1 MDPKSI
7 MNTKRNLSRIRLLAA
22 MLLALPVVAP
32 AQFIYTT
39 NNGVLTLTQYT
50 GSGGDVTIPD
60 KVGSLPVGVV
70 ASAAFFQIS
79 ALTSV
84 TFGTNVTTIANNAIF
99 QCPNLAGVFIPASVT
114 NIGTGPMIDCKSLT
128 TISVSPANSGYTN
141 VNQVL
146 FNKPLTSLIEFPG
159 GAGGSY
165 TIPASVTNVGQAFIG
180 NSLTA
185 ISVNPANMYFT
196 NLAGVLFDKSKT
208 FLYSYP
214 GGAAGSYAVPT
225 NATTIVSGA
234 FEYST
239 GLTTVSIGTNVSSIG
254 TFAFY
259 DCSNLTAIT
268 VNATNAFYSSTNGIL
283 FDKNKTIL
291 IQYPIAI
298 PGSYLVPG
306 TVVNIGDGAFGDA
319 FGLTSVVIPN
329 GVTNIAQQA
338 FYGCLNLSGVFLGN
352 SLKTIGPNAFFY
364 CSSLADVVFPASLTS
379 LGQYSFGG
387 CQSLS
392 SVCFSGNQPAD
403 GGSVFL
409 SDHALSTILYVTGK
423 TGWGATFDGIS
434 TTPCSTC
441 GGGTPQLG
449 ILLSGSN
456 VIVGWLTTFS
466 GFTLEYTTNLLP
478 PVVWATNP
486 TTPVIINQYYA
497 VTNPIAGSR
506 MFFRLI
512 Q

>member
-1 MDPKSI
+1 MKI
-7 MNTKRNLSRIRLLAA
+7 KCNQVQIRLLAA
-22 MLLALPVVAP
+22 ALLTLPVVMQS
-32 AQFIYTT
+32 QFIYTT

-60 KVGSLPVGVV
+60 KVGGLPVGMV
-70 ASAAFFQIS
+70 APAAFFQVS
-79 ALTSV
+79 ALTNV
-84 TFGTNVTTIANNAIF
+84 TFGTNVSTIANNAIF

-114 NIGTGPMIDCKSLT
+114 NIGVGPMIDCKSLT
-128 TISVSPANSGYTN
+128 TISVSPANSIYTN
-141 VNQVL
+141 LNQVL
-146 FNKPLTSLIEFPG
+146 FNKSLTSLIEFPG
-159 GAGGSY
+159 GVGGSY

-185 ISVNPANMYFT
+185 ISVNPANTYFT

-208 FLYSYP
+208 FLASYP

-259 DCSNLTAIT
+259 DCPNLTAIS
-268 VNATNAFYSSTNGIL
+268 VNATNAFFSSTNGIL
-283 FDKNKTIL
+283 FDKNKTTL
-291 IQYPIAI
+291 IQYPIANT
-298 PGSYLVPG
+298 GSYLVPG

-319 FGLTSVVIPN
+319 FGLTSIVILN

-352 SLKTIGPNAFFY
+352 GVKTIGPNAFFY
-364 CSSLADVVFPASLTS
+364 CSNLTDVVFPASLTS

-387 CQSLS
+387 CLNLS
-392 SVCFSGNQPAD
+392 GVCFSGNQPAD
-403 GGSVFL
+403 GGSVFY
-409 SDHALSTILYVTGK
+409 SDPALSTILYVMGK
-423 TGWGATFDGIS
+423 TGWGATYDGIS
-434 TTPCSTC
+434 TAPCTTC

-449 ILLSGSN
+449 ILLSGTN
-456 VIVGWLTTFS
+456 VVVGWLAIFT
-466 GFTLEYTTNLLP
+466 GFTLEFTTNLVP
-478 PVVWATNP
+478 PVVWTTNP
-486 TTPVIINQYYA
+486 TAPVVKNQFYA
-497 VTNPIAGSR
+497 VTNPIAGTR
-506 MFFRLI
+506 MFYRLI

>member
-1 MDPKSI
+1 MK
-7 MNTKRNLSRIRLLAA
+7 TKCNPVQFRLLAVL
-22 MLLALPVVAP
+22 LLALPVVVQ

-39 NNGVLTLTQYT
+39 NNSVLTLIQYT
-50 GSGGDVTIPD
+50 GPGGDVTIPD
-60 KVGSLPVGVV
+60 KAGGLPVGVV
-70 ASAAFFQIS
+70 APAAFFQIS

-84 TFGTNVTTIANNAIF
+84 TFGTNVATIANNAIF

-128 TISVSPANSGYTN
+128 TISVSPANSSYTN

-146 FNKPLTSLIEFPG
+146 FNKPLTSLIEFSG
-159 GAGGSY
+159 GVGGSY

-180 NSLTA
+180 NSLAA
-185 ISVNPANMYFT
+185 ISVNPANTYFT

-214 GGAAGSYAVPT
+214 GGAPGSYAVPT

-234 FEYST
+234 FEYSA
-239 GLTTVSIGTNVSSIG
+239 GVTTVSIGTNVSSIG

-259 DCSNLTAIT
+259 DCPNLIAIS

-283 FDKNKTIL
+283 FDKNKTTL
-291 IQYPIAI
+291 IQYPIAN

-329 GVTNIAQQA
+329 GVTTIAQQA

-352 SLKTIGPNAFFY
+352 SVKTIGPNAFFS
-364 CSSLADVVFPASLTS
+364 CSSLSDVVFPASLSS

-387 CQSLS
+387 CQNLS

-403 GGSVFL
+403 GGNVFY
-409 SDHALSTILYVTGK
+409 SDPALSTILYVSGK
-423 TGWGATFDGIS
+423 TGWGATYDGIP
-434 TTPCSTC
+434 TTPCTTC

-449 ILLSGSN
+449 ILLFGTN
-456 VIVGWLTTFS
+456 VIVAWLTSFT
-466 GFTLEYTTNLLP
+466 GFNLESTTNLVL
-478 PVVWATNP
+478 PVVWITNS
-486 TTPVIINQYYA
+486 TAPVIINQYYA
-497 VTNPIAGSR
+497 VTNPIAGTR
-506 MFFRLI
+506 MFYRLI